1 MISKKKKDF
10 NLEDQTLIYL
20 PNEIWNIITMIKN
33 LTNWLLYFAPALK
46 FHGEKNS
53 DKNVLDGTKLD
64 HMT

>member
-33 LTNWLLYFAPALK
+33 LTNWLLYFAPAPK
-46 FHGEKNS
+46 FYGE
-53 DKNVLDGTKLD
+53 
-64 HMT
+64 